1 MARLSCKDY
10 ERFVGLAYGSLLEI
24 ETQIELAA
32 RLGLAEKDR
41 VDNLLELA
49 GKVGRQRNAPRS
61 GLHRSRESPES

>member
-10 ERFVGLAYGSLLEI
+10 ERFGGLAYGSLLEI

-61 GLHRSRESPES
+61 GLRGRRESPES